1 MVEISSH
8 RAIASS
14 VKFSNS
20 VQVSVCSSNPANKN
34 LSSRGF
40 AIPVFGGRLK
50 KIFHARWISFGT
62 YDDGRHFFVIADR
75 FSLS

>member
-40 AIPVFGGRLK
+40 AIFGGRLK
-50 KIFHARWISFGT
+50 NIKQARWISFGT